1 LRIGL
6 DEVENLIRS
15 NFDTDCYCSGDDEH
29 LLIKLTNANIA
40 SRVPS
45 FIAEK
50 TRLFYQRVQVEIVD
64 EILRNEAGKVIN
76 Q

>member
-1 LRIGL
+1 MRILPVGYL
-6 DEVENLIRS
+6 LFLYKRRYP
-15 NFDTDCYCSGDDEH
+15 TGDDEH

-40 SRVPS
+40 SRIPS
-45 FIAEK
+45 FIEEK

-64 EILRNEAGKVIN
+64 KILRNEAGKVIN